1 MTRTVTNYERIVYCV
16 RVVTKDGAAF
26 RFAAYPHDLTMSN
39 GEVYKSNQGYE
50 ATQIVIESTATSAVW
65 DLTGFFN
72 VAGIDR
78 DQVASNFMDNARVF
92 YFATDWSAPVED
104 EEQLSLGIM
113 GKTDIEDEQYKIEVM
128 GLIDATTQSVGASF
142 SPLCP
147 WTLFD
152 ENLDGDVIPAS
163 RSRCRGPR
171 AAPDGPLIAAYT
183 VTGSVTG
190 VTSQKVF
197 TDSTRAEA
205 AGYFDYG
212 HIRFTTGDNAGLPS
226 YTIKKHEAGGVITL
240 YDATHYQVTVTD
252 EYELVPGCDKTK
264 ATCEIKFGNAVNNG
278 GFEDMAPPEAY
289 RELGAK

>member
-16 RVVTKDGAAF
+16 RVVTKDGTAF
-26 RFAAYPHDLTMSN
+26 RFAAYPHDLTMGN

-65 DLTGFFN
+65 DLTGFFH
-72 VAGIDR
+72 VAGVDR

-92 YFATDWSAPVED
+92 YFATDWSSPVED

-147 WTLFD
+147 WTVFD

-171 AAPDGPLIAAYT
+171 SAPDGPLIADYT
-183 VTGSVTG
+183 ETGTITS
-190 VTSQKVF
+190 VTSQKIF
-197 TDSTRAEA
+197 ADSTRAEA

-212 HIRFTTGDNAGLPS
+212 HIKFTSGDNAGLPS
-226 YTIKKHEAGGVITL
+226 LDIKKHAAGGVITL
-240 YDATHYQVTVTD
+240 YDATHYPVVIGD
-252 EYELVPGCDKTK
+252 AYEIVPGCDKTK
-264 ATCEIKFGNAVNNG
+264 ATCQTKFGNVINNG